1 MTNQKKKFYE
11 NDTSV
16 TGVLKTM
23 SVKNLTTQ
31 AGVPMKI
38 ASLSVETG
46 EGETHRVQT
55 MAVAHFE
62 KNGQKEENK
71 QYKAIETMEQKYIS
85 KEDIAN
91 GKKDENG
98 IDYTLATVVN
108 VKGSLELNM
117 YKNKNDKL
125 VENTQINARFVNS
138 LDNPDPRTFGSNFTL
153 QTFLVSKGSR
163 VLDNDENET
172 DEVKFKAATID
183 YRGTAHVFEF
193 KANDEYGVAT
203 WMEED
208 AEIGQTLVLQGLNIN
223 KYIIEQVE
231 RPNPAG
237 IGKPIIDTKREIDR
251 KLLVEGICPIEDE
264 EDPKF
269 ISDKEVKE
277 SMKKYEDLKVE
288 KQSSTNS
295 KSSNTVKKGVT
306 TAKKSSPIT
315 NASTITDDDL
325 PF

>member
-11 NDTSV
+11 NNTSV
-16 TGVLKTM
+16 TGTLKSM
-23 SVKNLTTQ
+23 NVKNLTTQ

-71 QYKAIETMEQKYIS
+71 QYKAIETMEDKYVT

-91 GKKDENG
+91 GKKDDDGNE
-98 IDYTLATVVN
+98 YTVATVVN

-117 YKNKNDKL
+117 YKNKADKL
-125 VENTQINARFVNS
+125 VENTQINARFINS
-138 LDNPDPRTFGSNFTL
+138 IDTPNPDSFGSEFTL
-153 QTFLVSKGSR
+153 QTFLVSKGVR
-163 VLDNDENET
+163 VMDSDENET

-183 YRGTAHVFEF
+183 YRGTAHPFEF
-193 KANDEYGVAT
+193 TANDEYGVAT

-208 AEIGQTLVLQGLNIN
+208 AEVGQTLVLQGLNIN

-237 IGKPIIDTKREIDR
+237 IGKPIIDTRREIDR

-264 EDPKF
+264 EDTKF
-269 ISDKEVKE
+269 ITDKEVKE
-277 SMKKYEDLKVE
+277 AIKKYEDLKVE
-288 KQSSTNS
+288 KESATNS
-295 KSSNTVKKGVT
+295 KASSTVNKGVAT
-306 TAKKSSPIT
+306 SKKTSPVTKAANI
-315 NASTITDDDL
+315 SDDDL